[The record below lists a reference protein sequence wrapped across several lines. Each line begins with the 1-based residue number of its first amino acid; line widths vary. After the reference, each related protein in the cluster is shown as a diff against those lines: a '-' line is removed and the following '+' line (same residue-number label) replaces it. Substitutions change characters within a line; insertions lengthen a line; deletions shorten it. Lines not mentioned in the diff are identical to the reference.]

1 MVRLREISKAGPKL
15 AKWTIGYYIST
26 TLLAIGHSTIM
37 TAFVWRNVFIEMDA
51 DSLVV
56 SDGQQEVIDDRSS
69 VDSERARKLQFSI
82 SPCRLVKNWTD
93 SHSIPLIS
101 VPQVVTGGEQASA

>member
-56 SDGQQEVIDDRSS
+56 SDSQQEVIDDRSS
-69 VDSERARKLQFSI
+69 VDSERARKLHFA
-82 SPCRLVKNWTD
+82 PCLLVKNWTD
-93 SHSIPLIS
+93 SYSVPFIS